1 MTQLLIA
8 NVFADTDLKTTDVF
22 VTATRTPIPKK
33 NVIADVTIITSEE
46 IESAGSSS
54 LVDLLQR
61 QPGVEISNA
70 GGAGQLSTIFLRG
83 NSSNHVVILVD
94 GLRINAVTSSLTALS
109 NISLSQIDKIEILRG
124 SASSLY
130 GPDAIGGVIQVFTK
144 QGVNGFSPYIAIGLG
159 KYNTK
164 SIQAGVRAGNQDTS
178 YSLNISGFDTSG
190 FSAYKTTNPLLNDKD
205 GFTNTSASGSLSHK
219 FNEKNQ
225 ISFQFFNS
233 NGLNHYD
240 NHNAPDFNYP
250 TTYQKLDFR
259 SQMIQKSFAVTFKNN
274 LTENWS
280 SNLKIGRGTDKNIQA
295 QIYNLNDYT
304 YYAAHDKNITT
315 QDQLSWQNDF
325 KLPLGNLT
333 LLYDQLDQKITADTI
348 YDKTDRNNKGYMIGY
363 TLNQNNHDLQ
373 INFRLDNN
381 SAYKQ
386 NQTGNIGYAY
396 HFNDNWRITSSISK
410 AFKEPSFDVL
420 YYPADNFGNRPNPNL
435 KPEKS
440 FSKEL
445 SLKYQDGFE
454 SFSMTLY
461 KNDIKQLISNVC
473 EGDCIDFSNPYTYT
487 PYNVG
492 SAEINSAIFSVKKFI
507 GHFEIVGNYAF
518 QSAENTETNKDLNL
532 RASHY
537 GNLGLNYFVG
547 DWKLGVESSGSG
559 LRYQDADNKI
569 PLPGYAIMNLVADY
583 KLNKDIKVNF
593 RINNLLNKDY
603 ELNFSGLSRATGFAA
618 QNEST
623 SFFINLR
630 YEPQ

>member
-1 MTQLLIA
+1 MTQFFIS
-8 NVFADTDLKTTDVF
+8 NIFADTELKTSDVF
-22 VTATRTPIPKK
+22 VTSTRTPIPKN
-33 NVIADVTIITSEE
+33 NVIADVTTISTEE
-46 IESAGSSS
+46 IESRGSSS
-54 LVDLLQR
+54 LVDLLQK

-109 NISLSQIDKIEILRG
+109 NLSLSQIDKIEILRG

-130 GPDAIGGVIQVFTK
+130 GPDAIGGVIQIFTK
-144 QGVNGFSPYIAIGLG
+144 QGKTGFNPYVAIGIG

-190 FSAYKTTNPLLNDKD
+190 FSAYKTSNPLLNDKD
-205 GFTNTSASGSLSHK
+205 GFTNTSVSGSLSHK
-219 FNEKNQ
+219 FNDKHQ
-225 ISFQFFNS
+225 IAFQFFNS

-240 NHNAPDFNYP
+240 NHNDPAGGSDW
-250 TTYQKLDFR
+250 QKLDFR
-259 SQMIQKSFAVTFKNN
+259 SQMIQESFAVSLKNT
-274 LTENWS
+274 LTDNWS
-280 SNLKIGRGTDKNIQA
+280 SNIKIGRGIDKNIQA
-295 QIYNLNDYT
+295 QIYNLNDYA
-304 YYAAHDKNITT
+304 YYPAHDKNITT

-333 LLYDQLDQKITADTI
+333 LLYDQLDQKISADTI
-348 YDKTDRNNKGYMIGY
+348 YDKTERSNKGYMLGY
-363 TLNQNNHDLQ
+363 IINQNNHDLQ
-373 INFRLDNN
+373 FNFRLDNN

-386 NQTGNIGYAY
+386 NETGNIGYAY
-396 HFNDNWRITSSISK
+396 HLNEGWRVTSSISK

-435 KPEKS
+435 NPEKS

-454 SFSMTLY
+454 NFSITLY
-461 KNDIKQLISNVC
+461 KNNIKQLISNVC
-473 EGDCIDFSNPYTYT
+473 EGDCINFINPYTYT
-487 PYNVG
+487 PYNAG
-492 SAEINSAIFSVKKFI
+492 SAEINSAIFSVNKFI
-507 GHFEIVGNYAF
+507 GHFEIIGNYTF
-518 QSAENTETNKDLNL
+518 QSAENTTTHKDLNL
-532 RASHY
+532 RASQY
-537 GNLGLNYFVG
+537 GNLGLHYFVG
-547 DWKLGVESSGSG
+547 DWKLGIESSGSS

-569 PLPGYAIMNLVADY
+569 PLPGYAIINLVADY
-583 KLNKDIKVNF
+583 KLNKDIKVNM
-593 RINNLLNKDY
+593 RLNNLLSKEY
-603 ELNFSGLSRATGFAA
+603 ELNFSGLSRATGFTS
-618 QNEST
+618 QNENV

>member
-1 MTQLLIA
+1 MTQLFIA
-8 NVFADTDLKTTDVF
+8 NVFADTDLKTNDVF

-54 LVDLLQR
+54 LVDLLQK

-130 GPDAIGGVIQVFTK
+130 GPDAVGGVIQIFTK
-144 QGVNGFSPYIAIGLG
+144 QAINGFKPYIGIGLG

-164 SIQAGVRAGNQDTS
+164 SIQAGIRAGNQDTS
-178 YSLNISGFDTSG
+178 YSLNISGFNTSG

-205 GFTNTSASGSLSHK
+205 GFTNTSISGSLSHK

-225 ISFQFFNS
+225 IAFQFFNS

-240 NHNAPDFNYP
+240 NHNDPNGG
-250 TTYQKLDFR
+250 TNWQKLDFR
-259 SQMIQKSFAVTFKNN
+259 SQMIQESFAITLKNT

-280 SNLKIGRGTDKNIQA
+280 SNLRIGRGIDKNIQA
-295 QIYNLNDYT
+295 QIYNLNDFT
-304 YYAAHDKNITT
+304 YYSAHDKNITT
-315 QDQLSWQNDF
+315 QDQLTWQNDF

-333 LLYDQLDQKITADTI
+333 LLYDQIDQKISADTV
-348 YDKTDRNNKGYMIGY
+348 YDKTERDNKGYMLGY
-363 TLNQNNHDLQ
+363 TIIKDSQDLQ
-373 INFRLDNN
+373 FNFRLDDN

-386 NQTGNIGYAY
+386 NETGNIGYAY
-396 HFNDNWRITSSISK
+396 HLNDRWRITSSISK

-420 YYPADNFGNRPNPNL
+420 YYPADNWGSRPNPNL

-440 FSKEL
+440 FSREL
-445 SLKYQDGFE
+445 SIKYQEDLE
-454 SFSMTLY
+454 SFSATFY
-461 KNDIKQLISNVC
+461 KNDIKKLISNVTENC
-473 EGDCIDFSNPYTYT
+473 DISCTYT

-492 SAEINSAIFSVKKFI
+492 NGEINSAIFSINKFI
-507 GHFEIVGNYAF
+507 GHFEIAGNYTL
-518 QSAENTETNKDLNL
+518 QSAKNTETRKDLNL
-532 RASHY
+532 RASQY
-537 GNLGLNYFVG
+537 GNLRINYYFG
-547 DWKLGVESSGSG
+547 DWKLGIESSGSG
-559 LRYQDADNKI
+559 LRYQDTDNKI
-569 PLPGYAIMNLVADY
+569 PLPGYAIFNLVADY
-583 KLNKDIKVNF
+583 KLNNDIKINM
-593 RINNLLNKDY
+593 RLNNLLNKDY
-603 ELNFSGLSRATGFAA
+603 ELNFSGFSRSSGFASQA
-618 QNEST
+618 EST

>member
-1 MTQLLIA
+1 MTQFFVA
-8 NVFADTDLKTTDVF
+8 NVFADTELKTSDVF

-54 LVDLLQR
+54 LVDLLQK

-70 GGAGQLSTIFLRG
+70 GGAGQISTIFLRG

-130 GPDAIGGVIQVFTK
+130 GPDAVGGVIQIFTK

-164 SIQAGVRAGNQDTS
+164 SIQAGIRAGNQDTS
-178 YSLNISGFDTSG
+178 YSFNISGFNTSG

-205 GFTNTSASGSLSHK
+205 GFTNTSASGSLSHQ

-225 ISFQFFNS
+225 IAFQFFNS
-233 NGLNHYD
+233 NGINHYD
-240 NHNAPDFNYP
+240 NHNAPDYHYP
-250 TTYQKLDFR
+250 TAYQKLDFR

-274 LTENWS
+274 LTDNWS

-295 QIYNLNDYT
+295 QIYNLDDFT
-304 YYAAHDKNITT
+304 YYSAHDKNITT
-315 QDQLSWQNDF
+315 QDQLTWQNDF

-333 LLYDQLDQKITADTI
+333 LLYDQLDQKISADTI
-348 YDKTDRNNKGYMIGY
+348 YDKTERSNKGYMLGY
-363 TLNQNNHDLQ
+363 NLNQNNHDLQ
-373 INFRLDNN
+373 FNFRLDNN
-381 SAYKQ
+381 SAYRQ
-386 NQTGNIGYAY
+386 NETGNIGYAY
-396 HFNDNWRITSSISK
+396 HLNDRWRLTSSISK

-420 YYPADNFGNRPNPNL
+420 YYPADSWGSRPNPNL

-440 FSKEL
+440 FSREL
-445 SLKYQDGFE
+445 SLKYQEGFE
-454 SFSMTLY
+454 NFSVTFY
-461 KNDIKQLISNVC
+461 KNDIKKLISNVT
-473 EGDCIDFSNPYTYT
+473 EGDCDISCTST

-492 SAEINSAIFSVKKFI
+492 NAEINSAIFSLNKFF
-507 GHFEIVGNYAF
+507 GHFEIAGNYTF
-518 QSAENTETNKDLNL
+518 QSAENTATHKDLNL
-532 RASHY
+532 RSSQY
-537 GNLGLNYFVG
+537 GNLRLNYFIG
-547 DWKLGVESSGSG
+547 DWKLGIESSGSG
-559 LRYQDADNKI
+559 LRYQDTDNKI
-569 PLPGYAIMNLVADY
+569 PLPGYAIFNLVADY
-583 KLNKDIKVNF
+583 KLSKDIKVNM
-593 RINNLLNKDY
+593 RLNNLLSKDY
-603 ELNFSGLSRATGFAA
+603 ELNFSGFNRSTGFASQA
-618 QNEST
+618 ESA